1 MVKKSRGEGRRKNR
15 TKRAGKCSGIIK
27 CEWGF
32 VNCGKVQNEEFFC
45 SGVPLFFGAFFHR
58 SVQKSTKMVLA
69 IFRLIA

>member
-1 MVKKSRGEGRRKNR
+1 MVKKPNKSDRSVFGYYKMQGD
-15 TKRAGKCSGIIK
+15 
-27 CEWGF
+27 F